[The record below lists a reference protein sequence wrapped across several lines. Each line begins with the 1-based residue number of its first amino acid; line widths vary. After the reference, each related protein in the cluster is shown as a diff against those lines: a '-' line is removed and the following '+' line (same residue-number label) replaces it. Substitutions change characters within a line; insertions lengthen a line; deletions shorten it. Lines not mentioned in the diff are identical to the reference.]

1 MPAMGSLEHEL
12 HGTTCLDQG
21 LMASLAAEV
30 SLH

>member
-1 MPAMGSLEHEL
+1 MGSLEHEL
-12 HGTTCLDQG
+12 PGTKCLEQG